1 VQHTIFISYRRDDS
15 EGEAGRLFDALTR
28 AYGSDAVFMD
38 VAGIAPGVDFRKAI
52 DDNVSACG
60 VFLAVIG
67 SQWATITGANGERRL
82 DDPNDFV
89 RLEIASALA
98 RNIAVIP
105 VLVHGAKMPR
115 PESLPDDIKDLAY
128 RNSVEISHARW
139 NSDVELLVGALRA
152 YVTSTPST
160 ANQPVH
166 ATVSVQLP
174 PPITP
179 YAAPEAGKS
188 RLPMILGVSVPAVV
202 LLLGGIV
209 YFGLRDSH
217 GKTVPPA
224 VNPASS
230 LTGLSAPVTPAPVT
244 PAPAASGSYPLAGT
258 WVNAREST
266 GPDAL
271 QELKISGS
279 GSQYSVEPWG
289 SCQPTPCSWGAQT
302 LTFDGNQMTGTWKV
316 RALPGEV
323 RSNRTMQISITP
335 LSGGLDVKT
344 INSHTPPGGQTIVQS
359 PEFRFVQAQ

>member
-1 VQHTIFISYRRDDS
+1 MQHTIFISYRRDDS
-15 EGEAGRLFDALTR
+15 EGEAGRLFDDLSR

-67 SQWATITGANGERRL
+67 AQWATITGANGERRI

-105 VLVHGAKMPR
+105 VLVHGAKMPHR
-115 PESLPDDIKDLAY
+115 DLLPDNVKDLAY

-166 ATVSVQLP
+166 ATVPVQLP

-179 YAAPEAGKS
+179 YVAPEAGKS
-188 RLPMILGVSVPAVV
+188 KLPMIVGGSAAAVV
-202 LLLGGIV
+202 LAVGIAFFAMHNPDKNTPV
-209 YFGLRDSH
+209 PGPTPSPTNP
-217 GKTVPPA
+217 TVVPA
-224 VNPASS
+224 P
-230 LTGLSAPVTPAPVT
+230 TPAQNT
-244 PAPAASGSYPLAGT
+244 ASPLDGT
-258 WVNAREST
+258 WTNARSSNDVNAL
-266 GPDAL
+266 L
-271 QELKISGS
+271 QLKISGS
-279 GSQYSVEPWG
+279 GGQLTVEPAG
-289 SCQPTPCSWGAQT
+289 ECKPSPCSWGPQT
-302 LTFDGNQMTGTWKV
+302 LPFDGTQVAGTWQV
-316 RALPGEV
+316 RNLPKEA
-323 RSNRTMQISITP
+323 RDNRTVQITIRPNGSD
-335 LSGGLDVKT
+335 LDVKAVNT
-344 INSHTPPGGQTIVQS
+344 TTNPAGQVNQR
-359 PEFRFVQAQ
+359 PFDFRFVRAQ

>member
-1 VQHTIFISYRRDDS
+1 LQHTIFISYRRDDS
-15 EGEAGRLFDALTR
+15 EGEAGRLFDDLTR

-105 VLVHGAKMPR
+105 VLVHGAKMPHR
-115 PESLPDDIKDLAY
+115 DVLPENIQDLAY
-128 RNSVEISHARW
+128 RNSVELSHARW

-166 ATVSVQLP
+166 ATIPVQLP

-179 YAAPEAGKS
+179 YAAPEASKS
-188 RLPMILGVSVPAVV
+188 KLPLMVGASLAAIALVAAIAFFALNRKTDVSV
-202 LLLGGIV
+202 
-209 YFGLRDSH
+209 
-217 GKTVPPA
+217 
-224 VNPASS
+224 
-230 LTGLSAPVTPAPVT
+230 PVTPAASNVAGGGAPVA
-244 PAPAASGSYPLAGT
+244 PAPATPTPAVSYPLAGT
-258 WVNAREST
+258 WVNEREST
-266 GPDAL
+266 GPDAF
-271 QELKISGS
+271 QRLKISGS

-289 SCQPTPCSWGAQT
+289 SCQPAPCSWGAQT
-302 LTFDGNQMTGTWKV
+302 LTFDGSQMIGTWKV

-323 RSNRTMQISITP
+323 RSNRTMQITITP

-344 INSHTPPGGQTIVQS
+344 INSRTPPGRQTIVEHS
-359 PEFRFVQAQ
+359 EFRFVQAQ

>member
-1 VQHTIFISYRRDDS
+1 MQHTIFMSYRRDDS
-15 EGEAGRLFDALTR
+15 EGEAGRLFDDLTR

-67 SQWATITGANGERRL
+67 AQWATITGANGERRL
-82 DDPNDFV
+82 DDANDFV

-105 VLVHGAKMPR
+105 VLVHGAKMPHR
-115 PESLPDDIKDLAY
+115 DLLPDNIKDLAY

-139 NSDVELLVGALRA
+139 NSDVELLVGALKA

-166 ATVSVQLP
+166 ATVPVQLP

-179 YAAPEAGKS
+179 YAAPEATKS
-188 RLPMILGVSVPAVV
+188 KLPFIVGASLAGIALVAAIAFFALNRKTDAPAANSPSSVTGA
-202 LLLGGIV
+202 
-209 YFGLRDSH
+209 
-217 GKTVPPA
+217 
-224 VNPASS
+224 AS
-230 LTGLSAPVTPAPVT
+230 PVA
-244 PAPAASGSYPLAGT
+244 PAPATPTAAGSSSPPLTGS

-271 QELKISGS
+271 QQLKISGS
-279 GSQYSVEPWG
+279 GNQYSVEPWG
-289 SCQPTPCSWGAQT
+289 SCQPTSCSWGAQT
-302 LTFDGNQMTGTWKV
+302 LTFDGKQMAGTWKV
-316 RALPGEV
+316 SALPGEL
-323 RSNRTMQISITP
+323 RSNRTVQISITP

-344 INSHTPPGGQTIVQS
+344 INSHTPPGGQTIVQN
-359 PEFRFVQAQ
+359 PEFRFVKAQ

>member
-15 EGEAGRLFDALTR
+15 EGEAGRLFDDLTR

-60 VFLAVIG
+60 VFLAVVG
-67 SQWATITGANGERRL
+67 SQWVTTIGANGERRL

-105 VLVHGAKMPR
+105 VLVHGAKMPHR
-115 PESLPDDIKDLAY
+115 DLLPDNIKDLAY

-166 ATVSVQLP
+166 ATVPVQLP
-174 PPITP
+174 APITP

-188 RLPMILGVSVPAVV
+188 KLPLIA
-202 LLLGGIV
+202 GG
-209 YFGLRDSH
+209 
-217 GKTVPPA
+217 
-224 VNPASS
+224 
-230 LTGLSAPVTPAPVT
+230 SA
-244 PAPAASGSYPLAGT
+244 AALALAG
-258 WVNAREST
+258 VI
-266 GPDAL
+266 GFL
-271 QELKISGS
+271 
-279 GSQYSVEPWG
+279 V
-289 SCQPTPCSWGAQT
+289 PTTRFKPTA
-302 LTFDGNQMTGTWKV
+302 
-316 RALPGEV
+316 
-323 RSNRTMQISITP
+323 
-335 LSGGLDVKT
+335 
-344 INSHTPPGGQTIVQS
+344 
-359 PEFRFVQAQ
+359 FRR

>member
-1 VQHTIFISYRRDDS
+1 MQHTIFISYRRDDS
-15 EGEAGRLFDALTR
+15 EGETGRLFDDLTR

-67 SQWATITGANGERRL
+67 SQWATITGANGERRI

-105 VLVHGAKMPR
+105 VLVHGAKMPHR
-115 PESLPDDIKDLAY
+115 DLLPENIQDLAY

-139 NSDVELLVGALRA
+139 NSDVELLVGALKA

-166 ATVSVQLP
+166 ATVPVQLP

-179 YAAPEAGKS
+179 YAAPEAKKS
-188 RLPMILGVSVPAVV
+188 KLPLILGGVIATVIVV
-202 LLLGGIV
+202 ALVAFFALNN
-209 YFGLRDSH
+209 
-217 GKTVPPA
+217 KTYSGSA
-224 VNPASS
+224 S
-230 LTGLSAPVTPAPVT
+230 LTPNSASTQVARG
-244 PAPAASGSYPLAGT
+244 PAAPPTQPSAVTAAVSSPLAGT
-258 WVNAREST
+258 WVKSGAAT
-266 GPDAL
+266 GPDSL
-271 QELKISGS
+271 QQLKISGS

-302 LTFDGNQMTGTWKV
+302 LTFDGNQMAGTWKV
-316 RALPGEV
+316 SALPGEL
-323 RSNRTMQISITP
+323 RSNRTVQISITP

-344 INSHTPPGGQTIVQS
+344 VNSHTPPSGQTIVES
-359 PEFRFVQAQ
+359 PEFRFVKAQ